1 MKNFQKQKEILFI
14 IPARSGSKGVK
25 NKNLKLCAG
34 ESLLRRAVKIAINIS
49 LDDFINLILNKESIL
64 RKLLI
69 PILKIN
75 PRNGEIITKLR
86 LSTTKNK
93 DQIQK

>member
-1 MKNFQKQKEILFI
+1 MIFLNRILRI
-14 IPARSGSKGVK
+14 VK
-25 NKNLKLCAG
+25 DTKKPKV
-34 ESLLRRAVKIAINIS
+34 EIS
-49 LDDFINLILNKESIL
+49 LDDFVNLILNKESIL

-69 PILKIN
+69 PILNIN

-86 LSTTKNK
+86 LSATKNK